1 MRSKVK
7 GPPDPLSLP
16 ILRLDGLGAVKPFG
30 LNHVELIGDLGADVT
45 VNYFIS
51 GGYVANQSVA
61 SNERVPARHVEGLHH
76 ALRRVRDGPG

>member
-1 MRSKVK
+1 MCMVDNVCSVYPWR
-7 GPPDPLSLP
+7 
-16 ILRLDGLGAVKPFG
+16 A
-30 LNHVELIGDLGADVT
+30 

>member
-1 MRSKVK
+1 M
-7 GPPDPLSLP
+7 
-16 ILRLDGLGAVKPFG
+16 
-30 LNHVELIGDLGADVT
+30 ELIGDLGADVT

-76 ALRRVRDGPG
+76 ALWRVRDGPG